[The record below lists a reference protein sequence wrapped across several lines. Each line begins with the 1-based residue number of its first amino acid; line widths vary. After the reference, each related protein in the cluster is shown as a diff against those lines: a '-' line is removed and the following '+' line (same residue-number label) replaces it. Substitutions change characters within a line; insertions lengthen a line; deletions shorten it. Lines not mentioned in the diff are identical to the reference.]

1 MRSPVRSRKDKRVFR
16 ATASKGKKINLYPKT
31 YRGGICL

>member
-1 MRSPVRSRKDKRVFR
+1 MRSPVRPNKDKRVFR
-16 ATASKGKKINLYPKT
+16 ATASKGKKINISPKT